1 MWIRSRRLGGIM
13 LEQQA
18 HTTKLRSLLIAAV
31 VVLLLGSAVALA
43 ANDGGADGTANPSD
57 EPAAA
62 DGGVANAAASSEA
75 PVGAPSTEA
84 PAGGAAKANGAGD
97 AGEKG
102 SAESSGASSDASSTP
117 STTPTTASPDSGDY
131 RYEVTVTP
139 CVKMGESFTVTF
151 RLRPGHGGSFIV
163 AYADGSSHG
172 TQRYGLAGD
181 DGLLTWTE
189 PAAGAAG
196 PAFMLTQATNEQG
209 KTGRTRL
216 EFRVVEPT
224 GKC

>member
-1 MWIRSRRLGGIM
+1 M

-31 VVLLLGSAVALA
+31 VVLLLGCAVGLA
-43 ANDGGADGTANPSD
+43 AYDGGADGTANLAD
-57 EPAAA
+57 EPVAA
-62 DGGVANAAASSEA
+62 DGGVADAAASSEA
-75 PVGAPSTEA
+75 PAGAPSTEA
-84 PAGGAAKANGAGD
+84 PAGGSAKAKD
-97 AGEKG
+97 AVEKG
-102 SAESSGASSDASSTP
+102 SAESSDASSDASSSA
-117 STTPTTASPDSGDY
+117 STTPTTSSPHSGDY